1 MEPSPREEGEDGPPP
16 AARVHN
22 NREGDDEGGKGNG
35 GRGYEDNGDN
45 GSDGGDNDAKR
56 RRRQRVRK
64 QQKQR
69 QSDYDANNDNEGG
82 LAVVNPAEIIK
93 AEDIVVPMTPPLR
106 PRLPHCDTLLSDLLS
121 VVSRKVV

>member
-1 MEPSPREEGEDGPPP
+1 VRAVTATTTRVTKRARATRAMMEPSPREEGEDGPPP

-56 RRRQRVRK
+56 R
-64 QQKQR
+64 
-69 QSDYDANNDNEGG
+69 
-82 LAVVNPAEIIK
+82 
-93 AEDIVVPMTPPLR
+93 
-106 PRLPHCDTLLSDLLS
+106 
-121 VVSRKVV
+121 